1 MEVCQTPKDI
11 LHFKSE
17 CSLLDDDIILVSN
30 RMSKLDYLKKN
41 YNLIELPLGEEN
53 AANCIRINNK
63 LLIPDGFS
71 KTEEILS
78 KSFNIIKINIDE
90 ISKVDAGLSC
100 MSLRW

>member
-30 RMSKLDYLKKN
+30 RMSKLDYLRKN
-41 YNLIELPLGEEN
+41 YNLIQLPLGEEN
-53 AANCIRINNK
+53 AANCVRINNK
-63 LLIPDGFS
+63 LLIPDGFK

-78 KSFNIIKINIDE
+78 KNFNIIKINIDE
-90 ISKVDAGLSC
+90 ISMVDAGLSC

>member
-1 MEVCQTPKDI
+1 M
-11 LHFKSE
+11 
-17 CSLLDDDIILVSN
+17 
-30 RMSKLDYLKKN
+30 
-41 YNLIELPLGEEN
+41 GEEN

-63 LLIPDGFS
+63 LLIPDGFN

-78 KSFNIIKINIDE
+78 KNFNIIKINIDE

>member
-1 MEVCQTPKDI
+1 
-11 LHFKSE
+11 
-17 CSLLDDDIILVSN
+17 
-30 RMSKLDYLKKN
+30 MSKLDYLRRK

-63 LLIPDGFS
+63 LLIPDGFT

-78 KSFNIIKINIDE
+78 KNFNIIKIE
-90 ISKVDAGLSC
+90 INEILKVDAGLSC